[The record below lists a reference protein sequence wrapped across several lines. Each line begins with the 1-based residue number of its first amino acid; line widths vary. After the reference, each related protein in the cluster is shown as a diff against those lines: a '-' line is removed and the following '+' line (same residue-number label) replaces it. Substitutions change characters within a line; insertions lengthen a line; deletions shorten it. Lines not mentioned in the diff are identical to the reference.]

1 VPITSDIQKEED
13 KEEAGER
20 WHKIES
26 KSDRETEGAY
36 IHAPQL
42 TRHVCG
48 SCISYLLR
56 KRTSDPYKDL
66 VPRAAYERINSGQ
79 APTFEP

>member
-1 VPITSDIQKEED
+1 MTLVWPTQDLKTDDTYQKV
-13 KEEAGER
+13 KGEV
-20 WHKIES
+20 E
-26 KSDRETEGAY
+26 
-36 IHAPQL
+36 
-42 TRHVCG
+42 

-66 VPRAAYERINSGQ
+66 IPRAAYERINNKQ